1 MAEAS
6 HHSQFPSK
14 IKVSIYTLPQGSPPA
29 VRVEVTTGKIISSRL
44 LKVFFDTVGLQERS
58 RPFFG
63 LFKGLDPPIRKIG
76 DDETI
81 YVPCRYVISVRKWS
95 FDPVREA
102 KAIRTDVPSL
112 RLLALEINADIV
124 AGRLQPTS
132 EEKEKLE
139 EMLDPGFPSYKQFV
153 EYARGIKGY
162 GDVVTKDVAL
172 IKSINLKTQV
182 IKKGSKIDIACSDK
196 KMVII
201 TGWS

>member
-1 MAEAS
+1 M
-6 HHSQFPSK
+6 
-14 IKVSIYTLPQGSPPA
+14 
-29 VRVEVTTGKIISSRL
+29 
-44 LKVFFDTVGLQERS
+44 FFDTVGLQERS

-63 LFKGLDPPIRKIG
+63 LFKGLDPQIRKIG

-201 TGWS
+201 TGWSKPIIIL